1 MPLTSKGGD
10 DAPLFFAASIMPSLG
25 FVILGKIGG
34 VSHVFKF
41 KQDLHIDYFGQSLCS
56 PTK

>member
-25 FVILGKIGG
+25 FVILGENGG
-34 VSHVFKF
+34 GAAL
-41 KQDLHIDYFGQSLCS
+41 QRILI
-56 PTK
+56 